1 MEREFL
7 LIELSFLINTPVWEL
22 DLLPEWQLRRYF
34 DYFSQKSTPQRRLEF
49 LLQQI
54 SYVQACCTSVGAKV
68 DFSDFAFD
76 KKPKQVQQ
84 PEKIKGKSTNPAF
97 IGFNPTKSLKNENNK
112 VQRQ

>member
-7 LIELSFLINTPVWEL
+7 LIELSFLIKTPVWEL

-49 LLQQI
+49 LLQQT
-54 SYVQACCTSVGAKV
+54 SYVQACTSGAKV
-68 DFSDFAFD
+68 DFSDFGFD
-76 KKPKQVQQ
+76 KTPPKQVQQ
-84 PEKIKGKSTNPAF
+84 PEKIKGKSINPAF